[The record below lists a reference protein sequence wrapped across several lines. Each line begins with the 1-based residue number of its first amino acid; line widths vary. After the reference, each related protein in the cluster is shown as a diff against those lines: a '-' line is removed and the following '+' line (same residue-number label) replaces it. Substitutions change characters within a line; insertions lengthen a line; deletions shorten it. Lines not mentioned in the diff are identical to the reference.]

1 MPQASFMQQTRAL
14 FIKNGL
20 VQMRS
25 WKTNLSLLSGAV
37 FFPLMLLVLQGVI
50 NNMLDTPDNVVR
62 W

>member
-1 MPQASFMQQTRAL
+1 MQQTRAL